1 MSKLELARSR
11 KQPEAGAPSERLQ
24 RSSELS
30 AFVAWQDPAVGP
42 FVYGAEV
49 RPLPTFQER
58 LEPHEPQKA
67 AALIKELLLFQLA
80 DQPEGAHDGH
90 VRGFRQSRRVAV
102 LAAGNGLRQ
111 EFASVNVRREQD
123 LQHPLVEVREQ
134 VNSRLRRAAHPRP

>member
-30 AFVAWQDPAVGP
+30 AFAAWHDPAVGP
-42 FVYGAEV
+42 FDYGAEV
-49 RPLPTFQER
+49 RPLPTFQKR

-67 AALIKELLLFQLA
+67 AALLKELLLFQLA

-90 VRGFRQSRRVAV
+90 VRGFRQS
-102 LAAGNGLRQ
+102 
-111 EFASVNVRREQD
+111 
-123 LQHPLVEVREQ
+123 
-134 VNSRLRRAAHPRP
+134 